1 MNHNLRSL
9 IEGKSGWTADAAC
22 AGQYELYDTAA
33 ALPALASTQRVVLR
47 ARALAAA
54 RAICHTCDVLR
65 RCEEASSTEENGFW
79 AGMTEEER
87 ATRWYDT
94 RHTAGHNDEE
104 ENEEIA

>member
-1 MNHNLRSL
+1 MTDLRSL
-9 IEGKSGWTADAAC
+9 LDGKSAWTADAAC

-33 ALPALASTQRVVLR
+33 ALPVLASVKRVTLR

-54 RAICHTCDVLR
+54 RKNCATCPVLR

-87 ATRWYDT
+87 DTRWYHQ
-94 RHTAGHNDEE
+94 RHPAGTTTEDDEVTA
-104 ENEEIA
+104 